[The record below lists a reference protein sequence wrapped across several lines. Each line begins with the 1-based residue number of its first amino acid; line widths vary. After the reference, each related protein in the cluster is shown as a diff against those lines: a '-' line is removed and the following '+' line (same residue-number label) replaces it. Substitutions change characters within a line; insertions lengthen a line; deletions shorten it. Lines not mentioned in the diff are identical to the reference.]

1 MDYRLMYN
9 IKLYVFRKNK
19 RQYLDLGLGNG
30 FLDLTPKTHVIEE
43 KIDKL
48 DLFKIKNFCSQ
59 KDAVKR
65 MKRQAR
71 DWEEISEHV

>member
-1 MDYRLMYN
+1 M
-9 IKLYVFRKNK
+9 
-19 RQYLDLGLGNG
+19 DLGLGNG
-30 FLDLTPKTHVIEE
+30 FLDLTPKTHAIEE

-65 MKRQAR
+65 MKRQAG

>member
-1 MDYRLMYN
+1 MYN
-9 IKLYVFRKNK
+9 TKLYVFRKNK